1 MLIHREVHTQSLGVT
16 ADVELPSWG
25 KGGGARPSVSRHPP
39 TIPRGRPERGGR
51 PGSAAGPDERRALPA
66 RPSGGHLATRESLSS
81 PPGFVPKAR
90 LHLELRSRKG
100 VGAGRPPGT
109 GRPGRETARR
119 LHTDLLVDLLQAMHG
134 LLVQEVRDGPAGIQT
149 QVRTMV
155 LSLGRWGGLKFSGA
169 LGREVGLT
177 QICHHRAPRE
187 PPQGTGIDFI

>member
-1 MLIHREVHTQSLGVT
+1 M
-16 ADVELPSWG
+16 
-25 KGGGARPSVSRHPP
+25 
-39 TIPRGRPERGGR
+39 
-51 PGSAAGPDERRALPA
+51 
-66 RPSGGHLATRESLSS
+66 
-81 PPGFVPKAR
+81 
-90 LHLELRSRKG
+90 
-100 VGAGRPPGT
+100 GAGRPPGT